1 MPRQLKCGRV
11 LVLLLAF
18 PLCLCASV
26 ARPPAAATGPDHVCA
41 QCHPKEVAGYARTQM
56 AHSLGPATRVPAGRF
71 THAASG
77 THFFI
82 ESRASGMTQALE
94 RGGVKGDYKI
104 AYAVGSG
111 THAFAYLVEL
121 GSHLFESPLGYFPG
135 RGWGM
140 SPGYENAPAPDF
152 YRPVTPDCLFCHSG
166 GARPVAGT
174 FNSYQNPP
182 FAAQAITCERCHGPS
197 EAHLRNPVP
206 GSIINPANL
215 PPRARDS
222 VCEQCHLN
230 GEERVANPGKQLADF
245 RPGEDLE
252 DIFSVYVDADSR
264 DPTRSSPLNV
274 ISQVQQ
280 LALSTCARQ
289 SHGKLWCGTCHDP
302 HEQPADAKSY
312 FRARCLSCHGAA
324 LLQSHPKP
332 NDDCIGCHMPRR
344 PVSDGA
350 HTIFTDHHIA
360 RRPAPSPGVV
370 QPDKPQALVAWHEPQ
385 GDLAPRNLGIAEI
398 RVGDRLE
405 SAELVS
411 QGFQLLMDKWSKF
424 PNDPAV
430 LTALGK
436 ALLVAGHG
444 VEAAALF
451 EQAIRLEPGVALHD
465 LHAGVAWK
473 VAHDDQKAVPY
484 LEKALELDPLLEQPY
499 LELAG
504 IYEEVHDAA
513 RRSEIERRYAKAF
526 PENLR
531 AQAASRRASPPAAR

>member
-1 MPRQLKCGRV
+1 MERQLNFGHV
-11 LVLLLAF
+11 LVLSVVFLWCF
-18 PLCLCASV
+18 CVSV
-26 ARPPAAATGPDHVCA
+26 ARSVPAIGPVHPCA
-41 QCHPKEVAGYARTQM
+41 QCHPKEVAGYAKTQM
-56 AHSLGPATRVPAGRF
+56 AHSLGPATRVPSGKF
-71 THAASG
+71 THAVSK
-77 THFFI
+77 TQFTI
-82 ESRASGMTQALE
+82 ESDGSRMVQRVE

-104 AYAVGSG
+104 DYAVGSG

-121 GSHLFESPLGYFPG
+121 GDHLFESPIGYFPG

-140 SPGYENAPAPDF
+140 SPGFENSRAPDF
-152 YRPVTPDCLFCHSG
+152 DRPVTPDCLFCHSG
-166 GARPVAGT
+166 GARPIAGT

-252 DIFSVYVDADSR
+252 DVFSVYVDADSR
-264 DPTRSSPLNV
+264 DPTRPSPLKV

-302 HEQPADAKSY
+302 HVQPADPKSY

-370 QPDKPQALVAWHEPQ
+370 QPDKPRALVAWHEPQ

-411 QGFQLLMDKWSKF
+411 QGFQLLMDEWSKF

-430 LTALGK
+430 LTALAK

-444 VEAAALF
+444 AEAAALF
-451 EQAIRLEPGVALHD
+451 EQAIRIEPDVALHD
-465 LHAGVAWK
+465 LHAGVARK
-473 VAHDDQKAVPY
+473 AAHDNQKAAEY
-484 LEKALELDPLLEQPY
+484 FEKAIQLDPLLEQPY
-499 LELAG
+499 LELAQ
-504 IYEEVHDAA
+504 IYGQAHDAA
-513 RRSEIERRYAKAF
+513 RLDQIERRYLKAF

-531 AQAASRRASPPAAR
+531 ARTASRRASAPAAR

>member
-1 MPRQLKCGRV
+1 MRQRFKCGRARV
-11 LVLLLAF
+11 L
-18 PLCLCASV
+18 
-26 ARPPAAATGPDHVCA
+26 AAAISLLTTATPAWAAHPCA
-41 QCHPKEVAGYARTQM
+41 QCHPKEVAGYAATQM

-71 THAASG
+71 THTASG
-77 THFFI
+77 TRFLI
-82 ESRASGMTQALE
+82 ESGASGMTQEVE
-94 RGGVKGDYKI
+94 RGGVEGDYKI

-121 GSHLFESPLGYFPG
+121 GGHLFESPIGYFPA

-140 SPGYENAPAPDF
+140 SPGFENSRDPDF
-152 YRPVTPDCLFCHSG
+152 DRPVTPDCLFCHAG
-166 GARPVAGT
+166 EARPTPGA
-174 FNSYQNPP
+174 FNSYQTPP
-182 FAAQAITCERCHGPS
+182 FAAEAITCERCHGPS

-252 DIFSVYVDADSR
+252 EAFTVYVDADSR
-264 DPTRSSPLNV
+264 DPTRPNPLKV

-302 HEQPADAKSY
+302 HLQPADAKSY
-312 FRARCLSCHGAA
+312 FRARCLSCHGTA
-324 LLQSHPKP
+324 LLASHPKP

-360 RRPAPSPGVV
+360 RRPAVSPGVV
-370 QPDKPQALVAWHEPQ
+370 QADTPRALVAWHEPSAT
-385 GDLAPRNLGIAEI
+385 LAQRNLGIAEI

-405 SAELVS
+405 SVDLVS
-411 QGFQLLMDKWSKF
+411 HGFQLLMDDWSKF
-424 PNDPAV
+424 PKDPAV

-444 VEAAALF
+444 AEAATLF
-451 EQAIRLEPGVALHD
+451 EQTIRIEPDVALHD
-465 LHAGVAWK
+465 LHAGLAWK
-473 VAHDDQKAVPY
+473 AAHDDQKAVEY
-484 LEKALELDPLLEQPY
+484 FEKALQLDPLLEQPY

-504 IYEEVHDAA
+504 IYVETHDPA
-513 RRSEIERRYAKAF
+513 RLNQIQRRYLKAF
-526 PENLR
+526 PKSLR
-531 AQAASRRASPPAAR
+531 AQAAFHGASSPPAGH